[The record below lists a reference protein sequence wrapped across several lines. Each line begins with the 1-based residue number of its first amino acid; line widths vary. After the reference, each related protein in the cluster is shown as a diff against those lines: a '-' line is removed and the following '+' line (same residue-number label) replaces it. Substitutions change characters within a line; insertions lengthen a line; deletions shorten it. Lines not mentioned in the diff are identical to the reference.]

1 MTKNPKQ
8 FRLPVILSISATGLH
23 TSQFTYLAS
32 SGRPFNPQAPVSF
45 LIPDHNANRSD
56 RYTHEREFC
65 ACARVVAI
73 LSSHTFLHQ
82 ILMKPTA
89 GLQNSTPKGIASRNV
104 GVHSVRSQRLTRC
117 HDNEALNYVQWR
129 LYCCRYHGNEPT
141 PTDVTFSVKNTSGS
155 AVPANYSTKITDGR
169 FLSVLSACSVL
180 PWEIGP
186 PLLSCHPRSVCIS
199 VTTLGTCVPDPRRI
213 ALKEFPIWGTFTKT
227 IDANR
232 WLLARQNS
240 QTKAHQRPFLKVASF
255 HGLTH
260 SAVDAMRQPP
270 PSFHRQRRVTAQ
282 NTCTDQG
289 WQGLA
294 MLHRALQTRLWR
306 EPAESSPHLPLTI

>member
-1 MTKNPKQ
+1 
-8 FRLPVILSISATGLH
+8 
-23 TSQFTYLAS
+23 
-32 SGRPFNPQAPVSF
+32 
-45 LIPDHNANRSD
+45 
-56 RYTHEREFC
+56 
-65 ACARVVAI
+65 
-73 LSSHTFLHQ
+73 
-82 ILMKPTA
+82 MKPTA

-117 HDNEALNYVQWR
+117 HDNEALNCVQWR

-141 PTDVTFSVKNTSGS
+141 PTDVTFGVKNTSGS
-155 AVPANYSTKITDGR
+155 AVPANYS
-169 FLSVLSACSVL
+169 
-180 PWEIGP
+180 
-186 PLLSCHPRSVCIS
+186 
-199 VTTLGTCVPDPRRI
+199 
-213 ALKEFPIWGTFTKT
+213 TKT

-260 SAVDAMRQPP
+260 SAVDAMRQAS